1 MKGRKL
7 FWLAALMLLFFACGG
22 NKKISEPKTVTASL
36 GAENRVFWMLQRLR
50 IGTLL

>member
-7 FWLAALMLLFFACGG
+7 FWLAALVLFFFACNG

-36 GAENRVFWMLQRLR
+36 GAEPSILDAA